1 MLNVRSGA
9 HMTKTE
15 EKEAAA
21 MKEGLARQV
30 FHLGKY
36 EDAVN
41 KRVRTLAEERFVEHM
56 WQKDAS
62 LWKNDPK
69 SQDQIRGSLGWLD
82 VVEKMALHIDDILE
96 FVAEA
101 LSGGLK
107 HAVLMG
113 MGGSSL
119 APVLFQRTFP
129 LGKGGMPLTVLDTT
143 DPATILKIEREVALA
158 ETLFVVASK
167 SGSTTEPNA
176 FGEYYFAKVDSLKDV
191 SAGSNFAV
199 ITDAGSPLEAL
210 ARKRCFRGVIHNFKD
225 IGGRYSALSYF
236 GLVPAALMG
245 LDIEKL
251 ILRALRMEKACSFD
265 VPVSDNPG
273 VVLGA
278 AMGELACCG
287 VDKLTFL
294 MPESISSLGLWLEQ
308 LVAESTGK
316 EGKGILPVANEPI
329 GRPTEYGDDRLFVY
343 FFVKGQ
349 PEQAL
354 ELTVEGLKRA
364 GKPVIVIRLN
374 DYFDLVQ
381 EFYRFEIATATAGH
395 VLGINPFDQ
404 PNVQESKDVTNALL
418 EEVRATGKVAEP
430 NAAVHE
436 GDLSFYTTLEGK
448 SGRILLKEFFAL
460 ARQSEYVG
468 LQAYLTETS
477 SITKV
482 LQDIRVAIRSSLG
495 LATTMGYGPR
505 FLHSTGQFHKGG
517 PNTGYFLQITADDAE
532 DALIPGTNYS
542 FGVLKRAQAI
552 GDMEALKKHGRRI
565 MRIHLKGDVTEGLKS
580 LLKLTIDSLTAK
592 P

>member
-1 MLNVRSGA
+1 
-9 HMTKTE
+9 MTKTGI
-15 EKEAAA
+15 KESEA
-21 MKEGLARQV
+21 MKEGLARQI
-30 FHLGKY
+30 FYLGKY
-36 EDAVN
+36 EEAVSR
-41 KRVRTLAEERFVEHM
+41 RVRVLAEEHFVERL
-56 WQKDAS
+56 WQKDAT
-62 LWKNDPK
+62 LWKTDLK
-69 SQDQIRGSLGWLD
+69 SQDQIKGSLGWLG

-96 FVAEA
+96 FLAEA
-101 LSGGLK
+101 LLGGIK

-119 APVLFQRTFP
+119 APLLFQRTFTP
-129 LGKGGMPLTVLDTT
+129 GKGGMPLTVLDTT
-143 DPATILKIEREVALA
+143 DPATILKIERDVTLA

-167 SGSTTEPNA
+167 SGSTAEPNA
-176 FGEYYFAKVDSLKDV
+176 FGEYYFGKVDSLKDI
-191 SAGSNFAV
+191 SAGSNFAA
-199 ITDAGSPLEAL
+199 ITDPGSPLEAL
-210 ARKRCFRGVIHNFKD
+210 ARKWCFRGVIHNFKD

-236 GLVPAALMG
+236 GLIPASLMG
-245 LDIEKL
+245 IDVEKL

-265 VPVSDNPG
+265 VPVSENPG

-287 VDKLTFL
+287 ADKLTFL

-308 LVAESTGK
+308 LIAESTGK
-316 EGKGILPVANEPI
+316 EGKGILPVADERP
-329 GRPTEYGDDRLFVY
+329 GRPTDYGNDRLFVC

-349 PEQAL
+349 PDQAL
-354 ELTVEGLKRA
+354 ELTVEELKRA

-395 VLGINPFDQ
+395 ILGINPFDQ

-418 EEVRATGKVAEP
+418 EQVRITGKVTEP
-430 NAAVHE
+430 EPAVRE

-448 SGRILLKEFFAL
+448 SGQMLLKEFFAIT
-460 ARQSEYVG
+460 RPSEYVG
-468 LQAYLTETS
+468 LQAYLTETPS
-477 SITKV
+477 TTGM
-482 LQDIRVAIRSSLG
+482 LQEIRVAIRNSLG

-517 PNTGYFLQITADDAE
+517 PNTGLFLQLTADDAE
-532 DALIPGTNYS
+532 DVAIPGTNYS
-542 FGVLKRAQAI
+542 FGILKRAQAI

-565 MRIHLKGDVTEGLKS
+565 MRIHLKGSVAGGLKNILEIIRES
-580 LLKLTIDSLTAK
+580 LPAR